1 MSWMPFAQPFKK
13 NLYSKQHGLNGP
25 SLRMGLQVIGTK
37 PQTLC
42 IWIHYCTVGTVSK
55 ACKISLH
62 MRFTAKQVL
71 VILLGMTALC
81 IPGWACSF
89 SALLA
94 SSHETPHGSES
105 LPLDRSILSHNKEAS
120 DHSGMP
126 CDGFIQCAAS
136 IQQHR
141 HQPTEL
147 ALLLLCACP
156 YSHTAHK
163 SYFEHCT
170 HVHHTHA
177 ACIRMPNGAYIRT
190 YS

>member
-156 YSHTAHK
+156 LLTYCTQELLRTLHT
-163 SYFEHCT
+163 CT
-170 HVHHTHA
+170 PHTCCLH
-177 ACIRMPNGAYIRT
+177 
-190 YS
+190 